1 MSAQTKFPPYSY
13 SNDPLIPSFPDDK
26 PIIVFDGYCALC
38 SGWAKFV
45 LRHDKKQRF
54 RLLPAQTPLGQ
65 AIYSHYGLYTTDFE
79 SNILIDQGQAWLKS
93 AGSIRMAQGL
103 GFPWSLAIVLKLIPT
118 SMLDVVY
125 GWVARNRFKW
135 FGRLESCYVP
145 KEEFKSRFLA

>member
-1 MSAQTKFPPYSY
+1 MSAQNKFPPYSY
-13 SNDPLIPSFPDDK
+13 RGDPLVPQFIDDK

-45 LRHDKKQRF
+45 LLHDKKQRF

-65 AIYSHYGLYTTDFE
+65 AIYKHYGLFTTDFE
-79 SNILIDQGQAWLKS
+79 SNILLDKGQAWLKS
-93 AGSIRMAQGL
+93 EGSIRMAQGL
-103 GFPWSLAIVLKLIPT
+103 GFPWNTVVALKLIPT
-118 SMLDVVY
+118 SFLDVVY

-135 FGRLESCYVP
+135 FGRLDSCYIP